1 MRFNKDKF
9 KERLRNSVISA
20 ISSGVLNP
28 TGNFSDMSRLSDF
41 IKFQISSWLKEDNRN
56 MALAVLKNFNYDE
69 TENWDKLESEFGKIK
84 SVSDIALINL
94 WMFLRDEGM
103 MDYSAYEISGIDK
116 KKSEIKNR
124 F

>member
-9 KERLRNSVISA
+9 KERLRNSVVSA

-56 MALAVLKNFNYDE
+56 MALAILKNFNYDE

>member
-9 KERLRNSVISA
+9 RERLRGSVNSA

-28 TGNFSDMSRLSDF
+28 SEDVLDTKRLSDF

-56 MALAVLKNFNYDE
+56 MALSVLKNFNYDE
-69 TENWDKLESEFGKIK
+69 TTGWDKLEAEFGKIK

-94 WMFLRDEGM
+94 WMFLQDEGM

-116 KKSEIKNR
+116 KKPGIKNR

>member
-9 KERLRNSVISA
+9 RERLRSSVNSA

-28 TGNFSDMSRLSDF
+28 SEDVLDTKRLSDF

-56 MALAVLKNFNYDE
+56 MALSVLKNFNYDE
-69 TENWDKLESEFGKIK
+69 TTGWDKLEAEFGKIK

-94 WMFLRDEGM
+94 WMFLQDEGM

-116 KKSEIKNR
+116 KKPGIKNR

>member
-9 KERLRNSVISA
+9 KERLRSSVNSA
-20 ISSGVLNP
+20 ISGGVLNP
-28 TGNFSDMSRLSDF
+28 SEDFSDTKRLSDF

-56 MALAVLKNFNYDE
+56 MALSILKNFNYDE
-69 TENWDKLESEFGKIK
+69 TTGWDKLEAEFGKIK

-116 KKSEIKNR
+116 KKPGIKNR

>member
-9 KERLRNSVISA
+9 RERLRSSVNSA

-28 TGNFSDMSRLSDF
+28 SEDFSDTKRLSDF

-56 MALAVLKNFNYDE
+56 MALSILKNFNYDE
-69 TENWDKLESEFGKIK
+69 TTGWDKLEAEFGKIK

-103 MDYSAYEISGIDK
+103 MNYSAYEISGIDK
-116 KKSEIKNR
+116 KKPGIKNR

>member
-9 KERLRNSVISA
+9 KERLRNSVVSA

>member
-9 KERLRNSVISA
+9 RERLRSSVNSA
-20 ISSGVLNP
+20 ISNGVLNP
-28 TGNFSDMSRLSDF
+28 SEDVLDTKRLSDF

-56 MALAVLKNFNYDE
+56 MALSVLKNFNYDE
-69 TENWDKLESEFGKIK
+69 TTGWDKLEAEFGKIK

-94 WMFLRDEGM
+94 WMFLQDEGM

-116 KKSEIKNR
+116 KKPGIKNR

>member
-9 KERLRNSVISA
+9 KERLRSSVNSA
-20 ISSGVLNP
+20 ISGGVLNP
-28 TGNFSDMSRLSDF
+28 SEDFSDTKRLSDF

-56 MALAVLKNFNYDE
+56 MALSILKNFNYDE
-69 TENWDKLESEFGKIK
+69 TAGWDKLEAEFGKIK

-116 KKSEIKNR
+116 KKPGIKNR

>member
-9 KERLRNSVISA
+9 RERLRSSVNSA
-20 ISSGVLNP
+20 ISGGVLNP
-28 TGNFSDMSRLSDF
+28 SEDVLDTKRLSDF

-56 MALAVLKNFNYDE
+56 MALSVLKNFNYDE
-69 TENWDKLESEFGKIK
+69 TTGWDKLEAEFGKIK

-94 WMFLRDEGM
+94 WMFLQDEGM

-116 KKSEIKNR
+116 KKPGIKNR